1 MQLKTKKIKTQNF
14 FNRGGEMVSPKL
26 KWTFWGMVFTL
37 AATCPTFGQVS
48 GKDSVLPPDHLLEN
62 LPWMGDDGKIESKG
76 LFDFEDV
83 RGIGQKDLILIYRTS
98 APLNELDKNH
108 TQTFALCFYDA
119 AQKKYVKRF
128 EDEGGV
134 IQWVKLLKN
143 RKTPSPFLVF
153 LRDDLRGGRN
163 LKAFAYFGGKM
174 KQVLEASASQMF
186 VNFSV
191 EARGTEIWW
200 SSKDTPKKKNDAERA
215 YAWSA
220 AKAQFEEVKISE
232 EVALA
237 HGVTLPPV
245 PVKKEPSK
253 ASVSEQ
259 ADWWDKPFDAQVA
272 FGVLKNEIVPDS
284 IKNGNII
291 VLGKKATAFFTEAQN
306 HGIRGKE
313 FVAMRAEY
321 YAGVAQSLEDAG
333 RSKEA
338 AYYLDIALKLQ
349 PDNPSALALKAKL
362 NR

>member
-1 MQLKTKKIKTQNF
+1 
-14 FNRGGEMVSPKL
+14 MVLPKL
-26 KWTFWGMVFTL
+26 KFTFWGMALVL
-37 AATCPTFGQVS
+37 ATTCPAFSQVS

-83 RGIGQKDLILIYRTS
+83 RGVGQKDLILIYRPS

-119 AQKKYVKRF
+119 TQKKYVKRF

-143 RKTPSPFLVF
+143 PKTPSPFLIF
-153 LRDDLRGGRN
+153 QRDDLRGGRN
-163 LKAFAYFGGKM
+163 LKAFAYLGGRM
-174 KQVLEASASQMF
+174 KSVLDASAPQMF

-191 EARGTEIWW
+191 QARGTEIWW

-215 YAWSA
+215 YAWSS
-220 AKAQFEEVKISE
+220 AKGQFEEVKISE
-232 EVALA
+232 EVGLA

-245 PVKKEPSK
+245 PAKKEPSQ

-259 ADWWDKPFDAQVA
+259 SDWWDKPFDAQVA
-272 FGVLKNEIVPDS
+272 FGVLKNEIVPDC
-284 IKNGNII
+284 IKGGKII

-306 HGIRGKE
+306 HGIRGKA

-321 YAGVAQSLEDAG
+321 YATVAQCLEDAG
-333 RSKEA
+333 KSKEA
-338 AYYLDIALKLQ
+338 AYYLGIALKLQ
-349 PDNPSALALKAKL
+349 PDNPNALALKAKL
-362 NR
+362 NQ

>member
-1 MQLKTKKIKTQNF
+1 
-14 FNRGGEMVSPKL
+14 MVLPKL
-26 KWTFWGMVFTL
+26 RFTFWGVVFAL
-37 AATCPTFGQVS
+37 AVACPAFSQVS

-83 RGIGQKDLILIYRTS
+83 RGIGQKDLILIYRPS

-108 TQTFALCFYDA
+108 TQTFALCFYDT

-143 RKTPSPFLVF
+143 PKTSSPILIFQ
-153 LRDDLRGGRN
+153 RDDLRGGRD
-163 LKAFAYFGGKM
+163 LKAFVYVGGRM
-174 KQVLEASASQMF
+174 KPVLDTSAPVMF
-186 VNFSV
+186 VNLSI
-191 EARGTEIWW
+191 ADKGTEIWW
-200 SSKDTPKKKNDAERA
+200 SSKEPPKKKNDAEHA

-220 AKAQFEEVKISE
+220 SKGQFEEIKITE

-245 PVKKEPSK
+245 PAKKEPSQ
-253 ASVSEQ
+253 AVVSDRP
-259 ADWWDKPFDAQVA
+259 DWWDKPFDAQVA
-272 FGVLKNEIVPDS
+272 FGMLKNEIIPES
-284 IKNGNII
+284 IKNGKII
-291 VLGKKATAFFTEAQN
+291 LLGKKATTFFAEAQN
-306 HGIRGKE
+306 HGVRGKE

-321 YAGVAQSLEDAG
+321 YATVAQCLEDGG

-338 AYYLDIALKLQ
+338 AYYLGIALKLQ
-349 PDNPSALALKAKL
+349 PDNPSAVALKAKL
-362 NR
+362 KQ